1 MTVTQE
7 SIAISLFVFE
17 ALLFHTL
24 FCNWMAGDPHR
35 RSVNSW
41 AGRSPDH
48 SGLIVSIG
56 PAGIYARGYQTVE
69 FDAAIPLKPGDGI
82 LASDDHL
89 DGVADDPGRVAAVD
103 DPVLV
108 GELLPDAQREESL

>member
-1 MTVTQE
+1 MTVTQK

-56 PAGIYARGYQTVE
+56 LAGIYARSYQTVE
-69 FDAAIPLKPGDGI
+69 FDAAIGVGLPAALIGAAAAFVLSLKNQSS
-82 LASDDHL
+82 AT
-89 DGVADDPGRVAAVD
+89 AAKTTQTVD
-103 DPVLV
+103 
-108 GELLPDAQREESL
+108 Q

>member
-56 PAGIYARGYQTVE
+56 LAGIYARSYQTVE
-69 FDAAIPLKPGDGI
+69 FDAAI
-82 LASDDHL
+82 
-89 DGVADDPGRVAAVD
+89 GVGLPAALIGAAAFVLSLQNQSSATDAKTTQTVD
-103 DPVLV
+103 
-108 GELLPDAQREESL
+108 Q

>member
-1 MTVTQE
+1 MLMTVTQK

-56 PAGIYARGYQTVE
+56 LAGIYARGYQTVE
-69 FDAAIPLKPGDGI
+69 FDAAI
-82 LASDDHL
+82 
-89 DGVADDPGRVAAVD
+89 GVGLPAALIGAAAFVLSLQNQSSATDAKTTQTVD
-103 DPVLV
+103 
-108 GELLPDAQREESL
+108 Q